1 MEKQNTQKQS
11 PECQHHWAAFKT

>member
-11 PECQHHWAAFKT
+11 PECQHRWAAFKT